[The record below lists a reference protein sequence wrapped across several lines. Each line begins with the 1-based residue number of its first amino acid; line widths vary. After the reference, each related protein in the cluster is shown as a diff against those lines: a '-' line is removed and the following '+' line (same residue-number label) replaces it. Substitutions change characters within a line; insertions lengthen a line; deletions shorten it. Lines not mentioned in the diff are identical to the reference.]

1 MKELYYLAGG
11 FYSDWRA
18 RIIAGMGLKE
28 GEYFSPQE
36 HNDQRAALTFVRD
49 DLAAIDHATAVIARF
64 SADYACRG
72 TAAEVGYAFAMGKP
86 VLLIIEE
93 PVPEL
98 FLVALSQRMFTSVD
112 AFLEWHA
119 GRKARG
125 LPVVSRSQGRT
136 GHVPDA

>member
-1 MKELYYLAGG
+1 MKEIYYLAGG

-28 GEYFSPQE
+28 GDYFSPQE

-49 DLAAIDHATAVIARF
+49 DLAAIDHSTAVIARF
-64 SADYACRG
+64 HSAHACRG
-72 TAAEVGYAFAMGKP
+72 TAAEVGYAFATGKP

-93 PVPEL
+93 EVPEL

-119 GRKARG
+119 GRIARG
-125 LPVVSRSQGRT
+125 LPIVSRSR
-136 GHVPDA
+136 AKA